1 MTNAE
6 ALADELIRNGVTQIW
21 AVQGGSVAVLL
32 DALERR
38 SGRRPGHLTVR
49 YQALERDAG
58 HAADGANT
66 AAGRLISAVV
76 VTTGPGLSSL
86 ASAMQTSVDDGIGL
100 FVVAGEGRSGDRF
113 QRNDPAIVKTLNPD
127 VILPMDLAEAACETP
142 LSLPTIYRLAMT
154 RERNPS
160 MAFLDWVG
168 RVTPDTLPQAWIDA
182 VEQAV
187 DGMGPQDLVFSD
199 AGMTLAIT
207 YRVLSE
213 RLQERLIL
221 PYIQA
226 PMGWAVAAAS
236 GAAGA
241 TGRRCYALVGDGSL
255 ETQIQACF
263 VARAYSLPVV
273 VSCLN
278 NCGYSAIKRF
288 QLSRNLPWVG
298 VTPSVPASVLKAATD
313 RWIGAP
319 W

>member
-86 ASAMQTSVDDGIGL
+86 ASAVQTSRDDGIGL
-100 FVVAGEGRSGDRF
+100 LIVAGEGRSGDRF
-113 QRNDPAIVKTLNPD
+113 QRNDPAIIKALEPHL
-127 VILPMDLAEAACETP
+127 ILPMDKAEATSEGPSP
-142 LSLPTIYRLAMT
+142 LPPITGWDGLSRDPRQC
-154 RERNPS
+154 
-160 MAFLDWVG
+160 FLDWVG
-168 RVTPDTLPQAWIDA
+168 RVTPDTLPQAWVDA
-182 VEQAV
+182 IEQAV
-187 DGMGPQDLVFSD
+187 DGMGPQDLVFAD

-207 YRVLSE
+207 YRVLAE

-241 TGRRCYALVGDGSL
+241 TGKRCYALVGDGSL
-255 ETQIQACF
+255 ETQIQACY

>member
-6 ALADELIRNGVTQIW
+6 ALADELIRQGITQIW

-38 SGRRPGHLTVR
+38 PGRLTVR

-66 AAGRLISAVV
+66 AAGCLVSAVV

-86 ASAMQTSVDDGIGL
+86 ASAVQTSRDDGLGL
-100 FVVAGEGRSGDRF
+100 LIIAGEGRSGDCF
-113 QRNDPAIVKTLNPD
+113 QWNDPALVAALEPGL
-127 VILPMDLAEAACETP
+127 ILPMDKAEATSDGRPPLQPLTGWNHLLRET
-142 LSLPTIYRLAMT
+142 TQ
-154 RERNPS
+154 
-160 MAFLDWVG
+160 AFIDWVG
-168 RVTPDTLPQAWIDA
+168 RITPDTLPQAWVDA
-182 VEQAV
+182 IEAAV
-187 DGMGPQDLVFSD
+187 DGMGPQDLAFAD

-207 YRVLSE
+207 YRVLAE

-221 PYIQA
+221 PYSQA

-241 TGRRCYALVGDGSL
+241 TGRRCFALVGDGSL
-255 ETQIQACF
+255 ETQIQACY
-263 VARAYSLPVV
+263 VARVYSLPVV

-298 VTPSVPASVLKAATD
+298 VTPSTPVSVLKAATD
-313 RWIGAP
+313 RWIWAP